1 MTKKTL
7 KRKQEEEVEKE
18 NEPKKRIISD
28 EPAVKKVYKYLIYLQ
43 KLNLLHAFLF
53 CIIRIILI

>member
-1 MTKKTL
+1 MTKKTV
-7 KRKQEEEVEKE
+7 KRKQEEVEKE
-18 NEPKKRIISD
+18 NEPKKSISD
-28 EPAVKKVYKYLIYLQ
+28 EPAAKKVFKYLIYLQ